1 MRELLT
7 RIAHYF
13 QALRRVW
20 PLRGAAFLFA
30 AFLAT
35 LCWLVLAAT
44 FSGEPFGENAKDW
57 LEPFAALLGGF
68 GAFLIVII
76 LIGERVQSVAVTAS
90 EYDLARGL
98 ATGYYFNLVRPL
110 IETLRNKDHKL
121 HRDAKNFGADRI
133 VGLVIGIPKESSD
146 FDARKHVELY
156 DKLKGRAA
164 KPYTIHEFRIDYSGR
179 RPRPIFVKLAVATTG
194 AAVIVDIPTTL
205 AVIPELAEDIAKRSP
220 GIAASSNDALVKAGT
235 HAATISEREK
245 FEKILDELLKKLLT
259 DFQDVVLTTSA
270 REQPPSVTL
279 VNVVALSRMRRR
291 MDDLVGY

>member
-7 RIAHYF
+7 RVANYF

-20 PLRGAAFLFA
+20 PLRGAAFLVA
-30 AFLAT
+30 AFAMT
-35 LCWLVLAAT
+35 ACWLAAAYW
-44 FSGEPFGENAKDW
+44 GAPFEKDAKDW
-57 LEPFAALLGGF
+57 LEPLAALLGGF
-68 GAFLIVII
+68 GAFLIVMI
-76 LIGERVQSVAVTAS
+76 LIGERVQRVAITAS

-110 IETLRNKDHKL
+110 VETLRDKDHKL
-121 HRDAKNFGADRI
+121 HRDANNFGADRI

-146 FDARKHVELY
+146 FDAKKHVELY
-156 DKLKGRAA
+156 DRLTGRAA
-164 KPYTIHEFRIDYSGR
+164 KPYTIHEFRIDYTGR
-179 RPRPIFVKLAVATTG
+179 RPRPIFVKLAVATNG

-220 GIAASSNDALVKAGT
+220 GIAASSDDALVKAGT
-235 HAATISEREK
+235 HAATVSERDK